1 MIEVLPLGDP
11 GSPEH
16 DAALQLRALMTKVWP
31 QVDSD
36 RRHNVKIFSDVKC
49 RGQRVVDIDLVVFM
63 YLWEPLS
70 TGVTNNNGEEIY
82 VKNLCLTIEIKNHS
96 SDKVRFEGNTVL
108 VGYKDRARHNAS
120 TQAWNQQLSLR
131 NYLKKRGVSPPY
143 VVDLVWL
150 RKLPERNLP
159 DIENVLGCEASW
171 TTFLRKICASTPEP
185 ERIEKYQ
192 KLVVGGRASGAG
204 ATKVYEVLAKAHPPA
219 TPLDRHKIESIS
231 KRQVKDQKYGEKLG
245 KQLLIFRGR
254 GGAGKTVTLLRLA
267 NQLYQEDGK
276 STLLLTYNKALVT
289 DIRRLLG
296 LMGINQG
303 PADRS
308 IEIRTVHSFMG
319 KVLSKCE
326 ICEEDPNFYDNYE
339 HYLEELS
346 EYLREGA
353 INEADIEEIKREDP
367 DSFDWDYIMV
377 DEAQDWL
384 VVERD
389 ILFSLYGHRQI
400 VVTDGFDQ
408 LIRSGTRT
416 DWKYRVP
423 QKENQTVPLKKS
435 LRLKGNLCRFT
446 NAFAESIG
454 LDWEV
459 EPNSDVYGGRVVV
472 LQGRFYYKSPNTHK
486 QIFEEHEK
494 QGNKPIDML
503 LCVPPDLAQS
513 KNTNG
518 LSPVAKKLKV
528 WGWQVWD
535 GVDMQERG
543 KPPDT
548 PEQFRIVQYDSCRGL
563 EGWTTVNLGFDQFY
577 DRKLKDSPES
587 LEESGLLVSPEQ
599 AAHQRAAQW
608 LMIPLTRA
616 IDTLVIQVSSSDH
629 IVTEALWDAKN
640 KCNDVV
646 EWREWNQASGVFE
659 ALMEERT
666 TTGA

>member
-1 MIEVLPLGDP
+1 MIDVVALGKLD
-11 GSPEH
+11 SPEH
-16 DAALQLRALMTKVWP
+16 KAALKLRDLITEVWP

-36 RRHNVKIFSDVKC
+36 SRHNVRIFSNARC
-49 RGQRVVDIDLVVFM
+49 LGQRNAEIDIVVFM
-63 YLWEPLS
+63 YLWEPLFL
-70 TGVTNNNGEEIY
+70 GVTNDKGEDVY
-82 VKNLCLTIEIKNHS
+82 VKNLTLTVEVKDHS
-96 SDKVRFEGNTVL
+96 EEGIWFVGNTVR
-108 VGYKDRARHNAS
+108 VRYEDNAAHNA
-120 TQAWNQQLSLR
+120 TEQADGQQLALRKYLLKHGAKAPYIVDLIWLR
-131 NYLKKRGVSPPY
+131 NFPEH
-143 VVDLVWL
+143 
-150 RKLPERNLP
+150 KLHNM
-159 DIENVLGCEASW
+159 ENVLGREANW
-171 TTFLRKICASTPEP
+171 NTFLRKIYDKGPEP
-185 ERIEKYQ
+185 VPTGKYQ
-192 KLVVGGRASGAG
+192 KLVVGGLASGGG
-204 ATKVYEVLAKAHPPA
+204 AAKVYEVLAKTRPPA
-219 TPLDRHKIESIS
+219 TPLDRKKIDDIS
-231 KRQVKDQKYGEKLG
+231 KRQVRDQKYGEKLG

-423 QKENQTVPLKKS
+423 QKENQTVPLRKS
-435 LRLKGNLCRFT
+435 LRLKGNLCMFT

-494 QGNKPIDML
+494 QGNKPIDMM